1 MHKLTVLLLHCSVLA
16 SRKSNYNNIISSN
29 INDNNGTYNNDN

>member
-16 SRKSNYNNIISSN
+16 SKENNDNNVISSN
-29 INDNNGTYNNDN
+29 INDNNGTYSNGN